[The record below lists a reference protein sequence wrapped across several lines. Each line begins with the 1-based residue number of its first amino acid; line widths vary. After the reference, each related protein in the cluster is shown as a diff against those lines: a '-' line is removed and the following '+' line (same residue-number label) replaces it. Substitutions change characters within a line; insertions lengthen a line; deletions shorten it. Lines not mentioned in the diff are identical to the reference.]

1 MDSLFSLEGYSGK
14 VWSKG
19 IVKRHGIFVCSSDLA
34 ILCGKM
40 RALSQISQELRQH
53 VERSRI
59 EILDSQCRCSNGSYS
74 LSERLGDSLEISQ
87 KSSKRPS

>member
-59 EILDSQCRCSNGSYS
+59 EILDSNVDVRMEATASRNV
-74 LSERLGDSLEISQ
+74 LET
-87 KSSKRPS
+87 P